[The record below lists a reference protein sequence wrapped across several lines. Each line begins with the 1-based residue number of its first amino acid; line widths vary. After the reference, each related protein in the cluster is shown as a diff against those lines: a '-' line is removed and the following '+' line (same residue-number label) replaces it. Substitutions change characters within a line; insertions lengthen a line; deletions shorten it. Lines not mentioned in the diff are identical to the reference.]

1 LCAADGP
8 LRFSRTRDR
17 ETIDSELRLAAVRRV
32 CREQDGVLPSIGPV
46 DELLDERI
54 AAGHLPHRCGTDQH
68 PALRVYGWRVNHCA
82 TVTPP
87 SCVPAAR
94 THPVTDEHPARAE
107 PMPARAVLRWPN
119 HPSAISAA
127 D

>member
-54 AAGHLPHRCGTDQH
+54 AAGHLPHRSGTDQH
-68 PALRVYGWRVNHCA
+68 PALRG
-82 TVTPP
+82 
-87 SCVPAAR
+87 
-94 THPVTDEHPARAE
+94 
-107 PMPARAVLRWPN
+107 
-119 HPSAISAA
+119 
-127 D
+127 